1 MTRSIRHSRRRG
13 WRVALAMIAIALA
26 ASIPSASAVASEP
39 NDMVL
44 RWNAHAIAAIGNAGT
59 ATPPGLGQPPPL
71 APIHLAMVHG
81 AVYDAVNAI
90 DGGHEA
96 YLDGLPAV
104 SSSASKAA
112 AAATA
117 AHGVLV
123 GLASAAPTVI
133 TSLDGLLASSL
144 AEITPGANKDAGV
157 AIGQAAAAA
166 ILANRAT
173 DGRFDNNP
181 FTVGD
186 APGEWVPVPPLSN
199 NAFGQIGY
207 VRPFALNAPD
217 QLRVQPPHALNSS
230 AYAIEFQEVKSLGR
244 QTGSARTPEQQS
256 LAGWASGNPFVF
268 VNRALREI
276 ATAEGL
282 TTAQQARLFAMT
294 SMSSADALIA
304 CWNNKDFY
312 NVWRPQTAIQQAATD
327 GNPATI
333 ADPDWKSLIPTPGYP
348 DLPSGFNCLV
358 GGLMYSARLY
368 FGSDKMTFSLTSPGI
383 VAAPPN
389 TPVGVPGSTRNYT
402 RFSDAIRDS
411 IEGRILNGLHF
422 RHADEQAAWIGKKAA
437 QWVNKHHFEPVD

>member
-1 MTRSIRHSRRRG
+1 MTETRSTRRRG
-13 WRVALAMIAIALA
+13 WRALLITVTVALAATLMPATSL
-26 ASIPSASAVASEP
+26 ASEP
-39 NDMVL
+39 NDMVV
-44 RWNAHAIAAIGNAGT
+44 RWNAHAVAAIGNAGT

-81 AVYDAVNAI
+81 AMYDAVNAI

-123 GLASAAPTVI
+123 GLSSAAPTVI

-144 AEITPGANKDAGV
+144 AEITPGPNRDAGV

-181 FTVGD
+181 FTIGD
-186 APGEWVPVPPLSN
+186 APGEWVLVPPLSN

-207 VRPFALNAPD
+207 VRPFTLKAPD

-268 VNRALREI
+268 VHRALREI
-276 ATAEGL
+276 STAEGL

-294 SMSSADALIA
+294 SMSAADALIA

-358 GGLMYSARLY
+358 GGLMYGARLY
-368 FGSDKMTFSLTSPGI
+368 FGSDQMTFSLTSPGI

-389 TPVGVPGSTRNYT
+389 VPVGVPGSTRNYT

-437 QWVNKHHFEPVD
+437 QWVNKHYFAPVD